1 MNVADTTN
9 WYLCD
14 TCAVPHYGMAHMLF
28 GCEAHT
34 SLTVKPTAWSGCDT
48 KRLCKRYVPK
58 EDDDGVLA
66 QDG

>member
-1 MNVADTTN
+1 M
-9 WYLCD
+9 
-14 TCAVPHYGMAHMLF
+14 CAVPHYGMAHMLF

-34 SLTVKPTAWSGCDT
+34 GLTVKPTAWSGCDT
-48 KRLCKRYVPK
+48 KELCKRYVPK